1 MSSDQA
7 VWFLREITGME
18 NAEMTWKFFI
28 PAIKAF
34 PIGQVE
40 VMLMIMYDGN
50 GVLLRECTRL
60 VAVRYTR
67 IGRDMSFSSVR
78 QRYTQEDAPGG
89 SLMYEMHWN
98 ELPMVGYVIMK
109 FLDFRKAVQLQKVRR
124 NGKAMI
130 EILITRPDEYESI
143 GDGRQDEGLV
153 PIVETMRPNA
163 EVSPSWY
170 VRDRLR
176 NYSGRYV
183 AVVVDLRVHW
193 SLVGPVFLTRRK
205 TLAVWNEIHMGAWK
219 AAYMFDD
226 YTIVYH
232 RAWDYG
238 DLTPD
243 RRERKRSREEVRLN
257 VTTTFCLRCAEM
269 APNGMQVCAPGL
281 LPELHPQRG
290 RR

>member
-1 MSSDQA
+1 
-7 VWFLREITGME
+7 
-18 NAEMTWKFFI
+18 MTWKFFI

-40 VMLMIMYDGN
+40 VMLMIMYDEN
-50 GVLLRECTRL
+50 GILLKECTRL

-78 QRYTQEDAPGG
+78 QRYTQKVAPGG
-89 SLMYEMHWN
+89 SLMYEMHWS
-98 ELPMVGYVIMK
+98 EIPMVGYVVMK

-143 GDGRQDEGLV
+143 GDGRPDEGLV
-153 PIVETMRPNA
+153 PILETMRPNA
-163 EVSPSWY
+163 KVSPSCY
-170 VRDRLR
+170 VTDRLR

-183 AVVVDLRVHW
+183 VVMVDLRVHW
-193 SLVGPVFLTRRK
+193 SLIGPVFLTRRK
-205 TLAVWNEIHMGAWK
+205 TLAVRDEIHMGAWK

-226 YTIVYH
+226 YH

-238 DLTPD
+238 DFTPD
-243 RRERKRSREEVRLN
+243 RGNRKRTRTEVS
-257 VTTTFCLRCAEM
+257 
-269 APNGMQVCAPGL
+269 
-281 LPELHPQRG
+281 
-290 RR
+290 